1 VKSINLLILSKAT
14 TVPGQGVGAAYIEQ
28 VNLLKKSNLI
38 NLYYRP
44 KKNIDVIH
52 IHTINFQYYLMMLAT
67 HKPKIVYVHFLP
79 STLAGS
85 IRLPKMF
92 FSVLIW
98 YVKKFYRLADQLVVV
113 NPSFIDPLKKLGI
126 ASNHIKFIPNYVS
139 DKDFSTNESFE
150 SIRRKVNFSRF
161 TILGVGQ
168 VQTRKG
174 ILDFAEIARQLPQ
187 FDFVWVGGFS
197 FKGLTDGYELLK
209 EVVDHPP
216 SNLRFT
222 GIVPRESMKNYYQA
236 CDVFFLPSFEELMPM
251 SVLEAAVMNKPILL
265 RDLELYRP
273 VFFDYFM
280 HAKDVS
286 SFIQVIQKLHDDAS
300 FYQHALF
307 LTNQLKSQYQS
318 DRILKLWEDYYQE
331 VIKHGKTH

>member
-1 VKSINLLILSKAT
+1 M

-38 NLYYRP
+38 HLYFRP
-44 KKNIDVIH
+44 NRGIDLIH

-67 HKPKIVYVHFLP
+67 RKPTVVYVHFLP

-85 IRLPKMF
+85 IRLPKILF
-92 FSVLIW
+92 NILIW

-113 NPSFIDPLKKLGI
+113 NPSFIEPLIKLGI
-126 ASNHIKFIPNYVS
+126 PSHRIKFIPNYVS
-139 DKDFSTNESFE
+139 DKDFTINDSLDLV
-150 SIRRKVNFSRF
+150 RKKVNFTRF

-174 ILDFAEIARQLPQ
+174 IIDFAEIAKRLPE

-216 SNLRFT
+216 SNLTFT
-222 GIVPRESMKNYYQA
+222 GIVPRESMRDYYQA

-273 VFFDYFM
+273 VFFDYFL
-280 HAKDVS
+280 HGKDIP
-286 SFIQVIQKLHDDAS
+286 SFVQVIQQLRDDSS
-300 FYQHALF
+300 FYQHAIYR
-307 LTNQLKSQYQS
+307 TSQLKSQYQS
-318 DRILKLWEDYYQE
+318 DRILKIWEDYYQE
-331 VIKHGKTH
+331 VIKDGKTH